1 MTTTTPSPSSLDA
14 LPPADMARA
23 CADVGVTKAGRDTLT
38 LLMLGILAG
47 AFIALGA
54 VAMITTM
61 TGTSALPW
69 GVARLLG
76 GGAFSLGLILVVI
89 GGAELFTGDCLMVVA
104 WASRRTATTAL
115 LRAWVIVYLG
125 NLLGAGATAALL
137 FLSDHYRMAGGLVG
151 STLLTI
157 AGNKAALGTEP
168 LFFLSILCNV
178 LVCLAVWMTLSAR
191 STVDKVVVIIPAVT
205 AFVAAGFEH
214 SIANAF
220 IFPYALLVKEHAP
233 AEFWSLIARDPS
245 SLTALTWANAGW
257 NVFVA
262 TVGNLLGGSLLVGG
276 VYWLIYLRRR

>member
-1 MTTTTPSPSSLDA
+1 MTTESSSPPSLDA
-14 LPPADMARA
+14 LPPADVARA
-23 CADVGVTKAGRDTLT
+23 CAETGVTKAGRDTLT

-54 VAMITTM
+54 VAMVTTL

-76 GGAFSLGLILVVI
+76 GGSFSLGLILVVI

-104 WASRRTATTAL
+104 WASRRITTGAL
-115 LRAWVIVYLG
+115 LRAWMTVYIG

-137 FLSDHYRMAGGLVG
+137 FLSEHYRMDGGLVG

-157 AGNKAALGTEP
+157 ASNKAALPTQP
-168 LFFLSILCNV
+168 LLFLSILCNV
-178 LVCLAVWMTLSAR
+178 LVCLAVWMALSAR
-191 STVDKVVVIIPAVT
+191 STVDKVAVIVPAVT

-233 AEFWSLIARDPS
+233 LEFWTLIGRDPGT
-245 SLTALTWANAGW
+245 LTALTWANAGW
-257 NVFVA
+257 NVLVA
-262 TVGNLLGGSLLVGG
+262 TLGNLLGGSLLVGG
-276 VYWLIYLRRR
+276 VYWFIYLRRR